1 MLCDN
6 CGKREANVKYSE
18 SINGMKKEMN
28 LCEECAKK
36 LGITNQFNFNMPLDF
51 PNFFGSFLEDF
62 SEKEFMPLFEETKS
76 VRCDNCGTTFEDI
89 VNNGRLGCA
98 NCYNVFGDKLD
109 SILKRLQGSS
119 RHVGRLEEIPNTAD
133 GDNKIKESEN
143 EKEIKTKKK
152 DNKLEE
158 LQEDL
163 KAAIKD
169 ERYEDAAKIRDE
181 IKQEEK
187 NNKKD
192 DKK

>member
-181 IKQEEK
+181 IKKITAEK
-187 NNKKD
+187 
-192 DKK
+192 